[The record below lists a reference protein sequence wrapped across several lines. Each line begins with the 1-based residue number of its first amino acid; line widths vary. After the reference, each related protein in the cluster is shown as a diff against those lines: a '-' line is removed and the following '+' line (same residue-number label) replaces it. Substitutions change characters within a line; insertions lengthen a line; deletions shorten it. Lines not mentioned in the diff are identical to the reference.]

1 VTSASTRVV
10 QPRRGLESDS
20 SDFSGSVRGARWWL
34 DSRTVRCMDKSNM
47 IRRCE
52 RNGLRS
58 IGVLVAALAPSLMA
72 CASEAPVEES
82 GSSTSAIVRND
93 IMIRGRSWVDE
104 RVPYSQSNTHKNQ
117 YGTYRTDCSGYVSM
131 AWALGQSR
139 TTYTLW
145 DVTKQIGSADL
156 QPGDALLKDSGG
168 TDHVALFVRWAGQ
181 GRPVVWEE
189 YSSGHP
195 AEERTWEGLRGF
207 TPVRYTGTTGTAS
220 GSAGKGMPV
229 LVTWNG
235 VPSSEASLD
244 VILTGGRTISPCVA
258 VDTRSRASACRP
270 GSRRSP
276 RRSSR
281 SRSARPRT
289 TTGAPRSARA
299 PPRGTTRPAPCTST
313 TTEPA
318 RTARAEGF

>member
-1 VTSASTRVV
+1 MS
-10 QPRRGLESDS
+10 RR
-20 SDFSGSVRGARWWL
+20 F
-34 DSRTVRCMDKSNM
+34 
-47 IRRCE
+47 E
-52 RNGLRS
+52 RNGAEALEARTRGTLRPT
-58 IGVLVAALAPSLMA
+58 GVLVAALAASMMA
-72 CASEAPVEES
+72 CASEAPVEQS
-82 GSSTSAIVRND
+82 GSSASAIVRND
-93 IMIRGRSWVDE
+93 IMTRGRSWIDE
-104 RVPYSQSNTHKNQ
+104 RVPYSQSATHKNQ

-220 GSAGKGMPV
+220 GSSGKGMPV
-229 LVTWNG
+229 MVTWNG

-244 VILTGGRTISPCVA
+244 LILTRGRTIAPCVA
-258 VDTRSRASACRP
+258 VDVLRDELRRGVSDGLGYSFTGECVSPHITPAPEEIVGFQICTAQNDDWAAAKCTRS
-270 GSRRSP
+270 
-276 RRSSR
+276 
-281 SRSARPRT
+281 
-289 TTGAPRSARA
+289 APWNHTS
-299 PPRGTTRPAPCTST
+299 GTLHIDNN
-313 TTEPA
+313 
-318 RTARAEGF
+318 